1 MLWTRGL
8 LRKGY
13 GICHGV
19 AGNAYGFLTAYQLT
33 GDQKY
38 IYQAIKVVT
47 YSITE
52 IFTHASTMLTGR
64 YLSVCL
70 LLSEWETLTTVH
82 LLGPFHGAIAVPSVT
97 CCRCRRGHRCA
108 GGARQYW

>member
-1 MLWTRGL
+1 MKDCAKVLWNRGL

-38 IYQAIKVVT
+38 IHQAIKVAT
-47 YSITE
+47 FSS
-52 IFTHASTMLTGR
+52 A
-64 YLSVCL
+64 
-70 LLSEWETLTTVH
+70 
-82 LLGPFHGAIAVPSVT
+82 AICVVAWVEL
-97 CCRCRRGHRCA
+97 
-108 GGARQYW
+108 

>member
-1 MLWTRGL
+1 VLWNRGL

-38 IYQAIKVVT
+38 IYQAIKVDT
-47 YSITE
+47 FSNTD
-52 IFTHASTMLTGR
+52 IFRST
-64 YLSVCL
+64 
-70 LLSEWETLTTVH
+70 LLSRPNKVGLKC
-82 LLGPFHGAIAVPSVT
+82 PFVRPQKLSSISMKFGM
-97 CCRCRRGHRCA
+97 
-108 GGARQYW
+108 

>member
-1 MLWTRGL
+1 VFGEAKYLEAMKECAKVLWSRGL

-38 IYQAIKVVT
+38 IYQAVKVVNVFFD
-47 YSITE
+47 SILY
-52 IFTHASTMLTGR
+52 I
-64 YLSVCL
+64 CQL
-70 LLSEWETLTTVH
+70 LCFL
-82 LLGPFHGAIAVPSVT
+82 FHNS
-97 CCRCRRGHRCA
+97 
-108 GGARQYW
+108 

>member
-1 MLWTRGL
+1 MKDCAKVLWNRGL

-38 IYQAIKVVT
+38 IHQAIKVATFSSAAIYVIACVD
-47 YSITE
+47 YS
-52 IFTHASTMLTGR
+52 
-64 YLSVCL
+64 SVVRLFSECL
-70 LLSEWETLTTVH
+70 YCDFFQSLWVE
-82 LLGPFHGAIAVPSVT
+82 
-97 CCRCRRGHRCA
+97 
-108 GGARQYW
+108 